1 MKSSFLTHSAW
12 SFAALGTFAL
22 GYVLAKPANSESGPG
37 SNHSL
42 IVSKGTPG
50 LVPGGPLSVNAT
62 EATSAAAAIVAR
74 ANPLTPTQI
83 DVLARDAFTDPNPL
97 TRSRAF
103 AKLLESMTPENA
115 GALMESLKSNRAG
128 GEQMQLFLYAWGAM
142 DSAGALAHAETLEG
156 RDKARFI
163 QSTLPGWASKNPEAA
178 IAWLDTMAE
187 GEEKERFRGSL
198 VGGLADR
205 DIGLATSY
213 ALARGAAGDKEAD
226 EYIETIT
233 GEQLRRNGP
242 AASVLWGES
251 LPEGPLKDEALE
263 DIADAYVQR
272 DPAAAAAW
280 AEKYATAATG
290 GGIIEEV
297 GGEWAQRDPKAAV
310 TWLNSLADGP
320 AKSEGTFSALR
331 EWTRHDPTAA
341 SEYLA
346 ALPSSTSKDS
356 AVSGFARSL
365 AREDPESAIIW
376 AKTISDEASR
386 VQTLT
391 QAGQA
396 WFRRDPTA
404 AATWLQNSQ
413 LPPAAQQA
421 ILNPPRDDR
430 RRG

>member
-1 MKSSFLTHSAW
+1 MKSSLLTHSAW
-12 SFAALGTFAL
+12 SVAALGTFAL
-22 GYVLAKPANSESGPG
+22 GYGLAKPSGSENGPG
-37 SNHSL
+37 SNRSL
-42 IVSKGTPG
+42 TVREGASAMA
-50 LVPGGPLSVNAT
+50 PGGPLSAKSAEAASAT
-62 EATSAAAAIVAR
+62 DAITSRPAS
-74 ANPLTPTQI
+74 LTPSQI
-83 DVLARDAFTDPNPL
+83 DVLAKEAFTDPNPL

-128 GEQMQLFLYAWGAM
+128 GDEMRLFLYAWGAM

-156 RDKARFI
+156 RDKTRFL
-163 QSTLPGWASKNPEAA
+163 QSALPGWASKNPDAA
-178 IAWLDTMAE
+178 IAWLNTMAE
-187 GEEKERFRGSL
+187 GEEKERYRGSL
-198 VGGLADR
+198 VSGLADR

-213 ALARGAAGDKEAD
+213 VLARGAAGDKEAD
-226 EYIETIT
+226 EYIETIAM
-233 GEQLRRNGP
+233 EQLRKNGP

-251 LPEGPLKDEALE
+251 LPEGPLKNEALE
-263 DIADAYVQR
+263 EIADAYVQR

-280 AEKYATAATG
+280 AEKYATANTG
-290 GGIIEEV
+290 AGIVEEI
-297 GGEWAQRDPKAAV
+297 GEEWAQRDPKAAV
-310 TWLNSLADGP
+310 TWLNGLPDGP

-331 EWTRHDPTAA
+331 EWTRRDPTAA

-346 ALPSSTSKDS
+346 VLPASASKDS

-376 AKTISDEASR
+376 AKTITNETSR

-396 WFRRDPTA
+396 WFRRDPA
-404 AATWLQNSQ
+404 AATTWLQSAQ
-413 LPPAAQQA
+413 LPAATQQA
-421 ILNPPRDDR
+421 ILNPPRDER

>member
-1 MKSSFLTHSAW
+1 MKSSLLTHSVW
-12 SFAALGTFAL
+12 SVAALGTFAL
-22 GYVLAKPANSESGPG
+22 GYLLAKPSGSENGPG
-37 SNHSL
+37 SKRSL
-42 IVSKGTPG
+42 TVSDGTAA
-50 LVPGGPLSVNAT
+50 LAPGGPLSVKSA
-62 EATSAAAAIVAR
+62 EASSAAVAVAAR
-74 ANPLTPTQI
+74 ATPLTPSQI
-83 DVLARDAFTDPNPL
+83 DVLAKDAFTDPNPL

-115 GALMESLKSNRAG
+115 SALMDSLKTNRAG
-128 GEQMQLFLYAWGAM
+128 GDEMQLFLYAWGAM

-156 RDKARFI
+156 RDKTRFL
-163 QSTLPGWASKNPEAA
+163 QSALPGWASKNPDAA
-178 IAWLDTMAE
+178 IAWLNTMAE

-213 ALARGAAGDKEAD
+213 VLARGAAGDKEAD
-226 EYIETIT
+226 EYIQTIA
-233 GEQLRRNGP
+233 GEQLRKNGP

-251 LPEGPLKDEALE
+251 LPEGPLKNEALE
-263 DIADAYVQR
+263 EIADAYVQR

-280 AEKYATAATG
+280 AEKYATASAG
-290 GGIIEEV
+290 GRIIEEI

-310 TWLNSLADGP
+310 TWLNGLTDGP

-331 EWTRHDPTAA
+331 EWTRRDPTAA
-341 SEYLA
+341 SQYLA
-346 ALPSSTSKDS
+346 ALPASQSKDS

-376 AKTISDEASR
+376 AKTISNEASR

-404 AATWLQNSQ
+404 AATWLQNAQ
-413 LPPAAQQA
+413 LPPATQQA